1 MKKIVLISCVKQK
14 LDKPAKVKELYV
26 SDLFRK
32 FLAYAE
38 TLSPDTVFILSA
50 KYGLLNCEEM
60 IEPYELT
67 LNTMGV
73 RERKDWSGKVIDQL
87 GKVSGLRCDKFI
99 FLAGE
104 RYRQY
109 LLPHISHYEIPLQ
122 GLRVGEQ
129 KQWLKRKIRN
139 AGM

>member
-1 MKKIVLISCVKQK
+1 MKTIVLISCVKQK
-14 LDKPAKVKELYV
+14 LNKPAKAKELYV
-26 SDLFRK
+26 SDLFKK
-32 FLAYAE
+32 FFAYAK
-38 TLSPDTVFILSA
+38 TLSPDMVYVLSA
-50 KYGLLNCEEM
+50 KYGLLNCEEI

-73 RERKDWSGKVIDQL
+73 KERKNWSGKVIDQL
-87 GKVSGLRCDKFI
+87 GKVSDLSCDKFI

-129 KQWLKRKIRN
+129 KQWLKRRL
-139 AGM
+139 